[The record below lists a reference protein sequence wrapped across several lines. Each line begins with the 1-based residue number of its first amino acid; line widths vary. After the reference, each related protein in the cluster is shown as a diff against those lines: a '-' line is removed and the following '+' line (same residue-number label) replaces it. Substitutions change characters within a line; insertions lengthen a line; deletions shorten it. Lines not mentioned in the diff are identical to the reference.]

1 MSLRRDSLNGVWI
14 LDKSRRVPSWSM
26 SEYLR
31 TMEVDELAI
40 EAHEK
45 GDREQDT
52 IHTITITPNNN
63 KVRIVKQSR
72 VNNNVVVQLELGQE
86 HTEYLSPGDR
96 PKTSLATSDNPSH
109 LRIQSYLQTVNGRAK
124 VIDIKTLQQE
134 DDKTVLRQ
142 QLTIVNEENGQSS
155 TTTRYF
161 IPYRDTT
168 TTSPHVVV
176 PDDIKQS

>member
-14 LDKSRRVPSWSM
+14 LDKSRVPWSM
-26 SEYLR
+26 NEYLR

-45 GDREQDT
+45 GEREQDT
-52 IHTITITPNNN
+52 IHTITLTAERV
-63 KVRIVKQSR
+63 KIVKQSR
-72 VNNNVVVQLELGQE
+72 VNNNVVVELDLGQE
-86 HTEYLSPGDR
+86 RTEYLPPLDR

-109 LRIQSYLQTVNGRAK
+109 LRIQSSLQTVNGRAK
-124 VIDIKTLQQE
+124 VTDIKTLQQE

-142 QLTIVNEENGQSS
+142 QLTIVNEQNGQSS

-161 IPYRDTT
+161 VPYQP
-168 TTSPHVVV
+168 PHVIV
-176 PDDIKQS
+176 PDDTKS